1 MNITVLEDLQVSH
14 ILNLPRVVQAH
25 ANLSLT
31 SKVNFTTEL
40 PDDIKASLKNGLGL
54 DLSSI
59 TNVPMQWL
67 KGDSPPHIDSGALP
81 FQKTHLVYL
90 TDSSGEFI
98 VGGTSYPIKKGTG
111 FVFSEGLSHE
121 TRATANVPRLLIGP
135 MSEGGLPV
143 GIPVN
148 VSYYLSEANALAN
161 YNIQLTTSS
170 NTIETVAGFSSWR
183 IASNSTGSS
192 SQAVIYTT
200 GDTVNA
206 DGLYFLYPVSPCF
219 LEGTT
224 VLCVVNGEEKYIP
237 VQDIRKG
244 TLVKT
249 SKDGYRKVH
258 NIGYSTIYNS
268 GNRERIENRLY
279 IAKKGTYPE
288 LTDDLVITGAHSI
301 LVDTLTDVQK
311 EKTKKSL
318 GKIYVTSKKYRLMAF
333 IDERA
338 EPWNVEGNH
347 IIWSFALENTDIF
360 MNYGIY
366 VNGGLLVE
374 TTSIRFL
381 RDKSNMTIV
390 L

>member
-1 MNITVLEDLQVSH
+1 MNTTVLEELQLSH
-14 ILNLPRVVQAH
+14 ILNLPRVVQARV
-25 ANLSLT
+25 NLSLT

-40 PDDIKASLKNGLGL
+40 PDDIKTCLKNTLGL

-59 TNVPMQWL
+59 INVPMQWL
-67 KGDSPPHIDSGALP
+67 KGDSPPHIDSGALS

-98 VGGTSYPIKKGTG
+98 LDGTSYPIKKGFG
-111 FVFSEGLSHE
+111 FVFSEGLLHE
-121 TRATANVPRLLIGP
+121 TRGTANVPRLLIGP

-143 GIPVN
+143 GAPTVN
-148 VSYYLSEANALAN
+148 YYLSETDALTYTN
-161 YNIQLTTSS
+161 SQYSTGSF
-170 NTIETVAGFSSWR
+170 TIETVAGFSSWR
-183 IASNSTGSS
+183 IASNSVGSS
-192 SQAVIYTT
+192 SQAVIYNV
-200 GDTVNA
+200 GDTLIN
-206 DGLYFLYPVSPCF
+206 DGSYFLYRTYPCF

-249 SKDGYRKVH
+249 SKDGYKKVH
-258 NIGYSTIYNS
+258 NIGHSTIYNS

-288 LTDDLVITGAHSI
+288 LTDDLIITGAHSI

-338 EPWNVEGNH
+338 EPWNVEGIH
-347 IIWSFALENTDIF
+347 TIWSFALENPDIF